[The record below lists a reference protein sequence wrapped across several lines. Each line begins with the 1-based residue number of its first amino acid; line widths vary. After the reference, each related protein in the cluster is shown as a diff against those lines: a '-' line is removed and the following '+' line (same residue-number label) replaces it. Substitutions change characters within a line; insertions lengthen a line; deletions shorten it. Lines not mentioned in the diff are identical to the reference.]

1 MSKDTPG
8 PVSSIKP
15 RYSGFMD
22 IFVDSDDRGINLVE
36 CAESG
41 NSYHG
46 FVGNFACSNIGEDI
60 PLVDFI
66 KSEKMWRRLI
76 CTVLEQSLATLKSS
90 QGLIVI

>member
-1 MSKDTPG
+1 
-8 PVSSIKP
+8 
-15 RYSGFMD
+15 MD
-22 IFVDSDDRGINLVE
+22 VYVDLDDKGINLVE
-36 CAESG
+36 CAKNG

-76 CTVLEQSLATLKSS
+76 PTVLEQSLVTLRSS